1 MTGQDGSDNLE
12 KTKMD
17 PVDAYQIAGL
27 NKGDITEPY
36 EIEEGQ
42 SKKKQLSL
50 FRSMILYLLTLWI
63 LQQTMNV

>member
-42 SKKKQLSL
+42 SKKKQLS
-50 FRSMILYLLTLWI
+50 
-63 LQQTMNV
+63 

>member
-12 KTKMD
+12 NKMD

-42 SKKKQLSL
+42 SKKK
-50 FRSMILYLLTLWI
+50 LL
-63 LQQTMNV
+63 N